1 MAIGENCSTKAFK
14 DYLFKDLGLPILKT
28 TASDKEAADDMTM
41 ILLKEWCDENKPELS
56 TLFTLVQEYRK
67 WGKIKSTY
75 IDGYLKHRNSATGNI
90 HPELFALST
99 DTGRMNCRNPNAQ
112 NMPRKSNDP
121 ILFKVIYQCNHKFK
135 GKEKCSTPKL
145 EEEQIKEL
153 FVKAVNLLITD
164 AKEIIRNYEEARP
177 LIFDT
182 ECFDAEITEL
192 QEEMTV
198 TAELIQKCVDENA
211 RTAISQDKYKKK
223 YDALVKRFEKAK
235 KRLQEIHDT
244 KRDREARRLQTDH
257 FMRELKKQE
266 SIITEFDEV
275 LWYTLVDRITV
286 YNETDIR
293 FTFKD
298 GTEYRV

>member
-1 MAIGENCSTKAFK
+1 MDAI
-14 DYLFKDLGLPILKT
+14 L
-28 TASDKEAADDMTM
+28 
-41 ILLKEWCDENKPELS
+41 
-56 TLFTLVQEYRK
+56 
-67 WGKIKSTY
+67 
-75 IDGYLKHRNSATGNI
+75 
-90 HPELFALST
+90 
-99 DTGRMNCRNPNAQ
+99 
-112 NMPRKSNDP
+112 
-121 ILFKVIYQCNHKFK
+121 YQCNHKFK

-164 AKEIIRNYEEARP
+164 PKEIIRNYEEVRP

-235 KRLQEIHDT
+235 SVSKKSTTPSVTERHGAYKPTTLCVNSKSVKALLQSSMRSCGTLWLTASWFTVKPTYASPSRMEQNTKHKSIKRTPHYHYGGEEFFNLFDKLEFGSYGVFCCHVFGNYRST
-244 KRDREARRLQTDH
+244 TTVNKNYPLYSAAKRVRSGPLGLISYPCQATTLFSQGITSRFCPYIPRL
-257 FMRELKKQE
+257 LYE
-266 SIITEFDEV
+266 SFIP
-275 LWYTLVDRITV
+275 LGA
-286 YNETDIR
+286 NS
-293 FTFKD
+293 
-298 GTEYRV
+298 

>member
-1 MAIGENCSTKAFK
+1 MDAI
-14 DYLFKDLGLPILKT
+14 L
-28 TASDKEAADDMTM
+28 
-41 ILLKEWCDENKPELS
+41 
-56 TLFTLVQEYRK
+56 
-67 WGKIKSTY
+67 
-75 IDGYLKHRNSATGNI
+75 
-90 HPELFALST
+90 
-99 DTGRMNCRNPNAQ
+99 
-112 NMPRKSNDP
+112 
-121 ILFKVIYQCNHKFK
+121 YQCNHKFK

-164 AKEIIRNYEEARP
+164 PKEIIRNYEEVRP

-235 KRLQEIHDT
+235 SVSKKSTTPSVTERHGAYKPTTLCVNSKSVKALLQSSMRSCGTPWLTASWFTVKPTYASPSRMERNTKYKSIKRTPHYHYGGEEFFNLFD
-244 KRDREARRLQTDH
+244 KL
-257 FMRELKKQE
+257 ELKIQ
-266 SIITEFDEV
+266 SFQ
-275 LWYTLVDRITV
+275 
-286 YNETDIR
+286 NH
-293 FTFKD
+293 
-298 GTEYRV
+298 